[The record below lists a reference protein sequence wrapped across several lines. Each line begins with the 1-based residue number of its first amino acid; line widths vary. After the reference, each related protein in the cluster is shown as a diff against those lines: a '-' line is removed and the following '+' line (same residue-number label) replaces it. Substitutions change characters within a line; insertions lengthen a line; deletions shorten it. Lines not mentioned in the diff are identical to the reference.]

1 MKKTNIKVL
10 GIVLF
15 IITILLSLVWL
26 NKDKSNKD
34 QTVVRIACNLPLT
47 GGLATYGTSI
57 KDGASFA
64 IEEIL
69 KKDSSIFFQVD
80 FQDNGGLPKSAVDIF
95 IKQKLQTPDIYVS
108 GVKPQTMSIIDN
120 VEKLNIPHF
129 TWVFDA
135 FVTEKYKNV
144 FRTWVNYKMEP
155 KSYLEYIDNMKP
167 RSIAIAYVDLPHTD
181 EEFNQIILPALK
193 KRGISV
199 NIEKYSIEKSDFR
212 DIALKFKSYSPD
224 LMMINGFKSNLI
236 PLVKN
241 FREYNLFTPN
251 NSLFTF
257 DLLDASED
265 LSIEMLEGLH
275 VVVPKYE
282 TINDKNLNWKR
293 EFLKRFGRKPRYTD
307 AYSYDMIQFIYN
319 TIKINGK
326 VDLTH
331 KLINT
336 KFEGITGD
344 FKFDASGD
352 LILQL
357 EVMKFSN
364 GKMVK

>member
-1 MKKTNIKVL
+1 
-10 GIVLF
+10 
-15 IITILLSLVWL
+15 
-26 NKDKSNKD
+26 
-34 QTVVRIACNLPLT
+34 
-47 GGLATYGTSI
+47 
-57 KDGASFA
+57 
-64 IEEIL
+64 
-69 KKDSSIFFQVD
+69 
-80 FQDNGGLPKSAVDIF
+80 
-95 IKQKLQTPDIYVS
+95 
-108 GVKPQTMSIIDN
+108 
-120 VEKLNIPHF
+120 
-129 TWVFDA
+129 
-135 FVTEKYKNV
+135 
-144 FRTWVNYKMEP
+144 
-155 KSYLEYIDNMKP
+155 
-167 RSIAIAYVDLPHTD
+167 
-181 EEFNQIILPALK
+181 
-193 KRGISV
+193 
-199 NIEKYSIEKSDFR
+199 
-212 DIALKFKSYSPD
+212 
-224 LMMINGFKSNLI
+224 MMINGFKSNLI

-307 AYSYDMIQFIYN
+307 AYSYDMIQSIYN